1 MPLVLVGRIGRP
13 HGVQG
18 ELALDGCP
26 LTPLELHDIG
36 EFTWQGRGGR
46 TRSLELHTA
55 RPAHSRMLVTFAGV
69 ETREDAAALTNGE
82 LMADSA
88 RLPDAGPGMAYHF
101 QLVGLE
107 VREED
112 GRVLGKLEDII
123 PTGAHGVYVV
133 RGERELLIP
142 ATPEVL
148 RRVDLE
154 GGTITV
160 KLPAGLEEAM

>member
-1 MPLVLVGRIGRP
+1 MLVG
-13 HGVQG
+13 
-18 ELALDGCP
+18 
-26 LTPLELHDIG
+26 
-36 EFTWQGRGGR
+36 
-46 TRSLELHTA
+46 
-55 RPAHSRMLVTFAGV
+55 FAGV
-69 ETREDAAALTNGE
+69 ETREEAAALTNGE
-82 LMADSA
+82 LLADSE

-101 QLVGLE
+101 QLVVLE

-112 GRVLGKLEDII
+112 GRVLGKLADII

-160 KLPAGLEEAM
+160 KLPAGFEEAM